1 MPKFHVTSPDGATYE
16 IDAPDGATERDAIAY
31 VQSNQSAAP
40 ATKSLA
46 PSMPANPALPDAR
59 RREASVPEFARSVN
73 RGFLPFGLADRAD
86 AASAAAETGVNN
98 TLARFGI
105 GDGADYTAGQAY
117 DAVRQA
123 SGEGQAKFDED
134 HPLLSTTGEVVGGV
148 ALGRGLGG
156 LIGKIPTAPGR
167 VSKVVQGIGSA
178 LSEKPLAQFFGGMA
192 GAGAGK
198 VARDI
203 GAPIPVQIIASLAAG
218 GLGAAGFEGVRNGL
232 GAVARTITSSGAKEA
247 ASNMLREAAVDPAAA
262 VAAIKRATP
271 QSSGAQPLLSEA
283 ALDPGLAG
291 FQRAEASTNIPTGA
305 RVSQQL
311 QDNTSRRLEM
321 LDNTAGPGDVQ
332 AVQDLA
338 QTQGVATAADVE
350 AAAAKLGPAAY
361 AEDSG
366 AGARTAL
373 QEAHD
378 AAKARTGQAYNSPA
392 LSEAVPVNIPSENF
406 KAVTDSAN
414 RFYGDAGGEVPG
426 ELRQIIQDAATQGSN
441 TRALANIDRR
451 LADYAGSARVAGRGR
466 EAAFAED
473 IRRQIGA
480 VAEAGMPEEQRQA
493 LAAAR
498 QARREQADLFEN
510 GQVGRALDVDKY
522 GRPTTADSAVPQ
534 TLIPKGRAGAE
545 AIDQLV
551 RATGE
556 ANAEG
561 VAREELRRLSQGVT
575 GAANFDRIASDFAP
589 VLTRFPAIA
598 ADLANARGAAALSEA
613 FGKTA
618 LGRFADPAKDPHQV
632 VETILQAKD
641 GARAFSSL
649 VAATKGNPEAA
660 DGLRRSLAQYVAN
673 GSKTSA
679 VNAAGDQ
686 VTSNSKMLT
695 NLGRVL
701 DADAS
706 AGLFSKEQAM
716 ALRQLQGE
724 LKSTQFGLSANRTPG
739 SDTARN
745 AAQRFAKAGD
755 AAMGGLKSVRVLRTV
770 LGMFDNKKEVDALL
784 QRAILEPKFAAELIQ
799 QVPPARAA
807 RAAQSIKASLAG
819 AATVPLGSDT
829 APRHNPDGSID
840 IDITE
845 STNPEFLAWK
855 AAQQK

>member
-16 IDAPDGATERDAIAY
+16 IDAPEGATEQDAIAY
-31 VQSNQSAAP
+31 VQSGQVAAP
-40 ATKSLA
+40 AA
-46 PSMPANPALPDAR
+46 PSLVPTKPVNPALADAR
-59 RREASVPEFARSVN
+59 KREASVPEFVRSVN

-86 AASAAAETGVNN
+86 AGIASAETGVNN

-105 GDGADYTAGQAY
+105 GDGAGYTSDQAY

-123 SGEGQAKFDED
+123 SGEGQAKFEED
-134 HPLLSTTGEVVGGV
+134 HPALSTAGEVIGGV
-148 ALGRGLGG
+148 ALGRGVGG
-156 LIGKIPTAPGR
+156 LIGQIPAASGK
-167 VSKVVQGIGSA
+167 VSQVVQGVGSA
-178 LSEKPLAQFFGGMA
+178 LRDKPLAQFFGGMA

-203 GAPIPVQIIASLAAG
+203 GAPIPLQVAASLLAG
-218 GLGAAGFEGVRNGL
+218 GLGAAGYEGIRNGV
-232 GAVARTITSSGAKEA
+232 GAVARTITSGGAKET

-262 VAAIKRATP
+262 VAAIERGGP
-271 QSSGAQPLLSEA
+271 QVSGAQPLLSEA
-283 ALDPGLAG
+283 SLDPGLAG

-305 RVSQQL
+305 RVSQRL
-311 QDNTSRRLEM
+311 QDNTGRRLEM
-321 LDNTAGPGDVQ
+321 LDTTAGPGDVQ

-338 QTQGVATAADVE
+338 QARGVDALAEVE
-350 AAAAKLGPAAY
+350 SAAAKLGPAAY

-366 AGARTAL
+366 QGARTAL

-378 AAKARTGQAYNSPA
+378 AARARTGQAYNAPA
-392 LSEAVPVNIPSENF
+392 LSEAVPVSIPSENF
-406 KAVTDSAN
+406 KAITDSAN

-426 ELRQIIQDAATQGSN
+426 ELRQIIQDAAVQGSN

-466 EAAFAED
+466 EASFAED

-498 QARREQADLFEN
+498 LARREQADIFEN
-510 GQVGRALDVDKY
+510 GQVGRALDTDKY
-522 GRPTTADSAVPQ
+522 GRPTAANSAVPQ
-534 TLIPKGRAGAE
+534 ILIPKGRAGAE
-545 AIDQLV
+545 AVDQLV

-556 ANAEG
+556 ASAEA
-561 VAREELRRLSQGVT
+561 VVREELRRLSQGVT
-575 GAANFDRIASDFAP
+575 GAANFDRIATDFAP
-589 VLTRFPAIA
+589 VLERFPTVA
-598 ADLANARGAAALSEA
+598 ADLASARGAAALSEA

-618 LGRFADPAKDPHQV
+618 LGRFANPAKDPHQV

-679 VNAAGDQ
+679 VNASGDQ
-686 VTSNSKMLT
+686 VTSNSKMLA

-701 DADAS
+701 DADAA

-716 ALRQLQGE
+716 ALRQLQDE
-724 LKSTQFGLSANRTPG
+724 LKTTQFGLSANRAPG
-739 SDTARN
+739 SDTSRN
-745 AAQRFAKAGD
+745 TAQRFAKAGD
-755 AAMGGLKSVRVLRTV
+755 AALGGLKSVRVMRAV
-770 LGMFDNKKEVDALL
+770 LGLFDNKKEVDALL
-784 QRAILEPKFAAELIQ
+784 QRAILEPKFAAELIK
-799 QVPPARAA
+799 QVPPDRAA
-807 RAAQSIKASLAG
+807 RAAQTIKASLAG
-819 AATVPLGSDT
+819 AAIVPLGSNT

-845 STNPEFLAWK
+845 SKNPEFLAWK
-855 AAQQK
+855 AAQRQ